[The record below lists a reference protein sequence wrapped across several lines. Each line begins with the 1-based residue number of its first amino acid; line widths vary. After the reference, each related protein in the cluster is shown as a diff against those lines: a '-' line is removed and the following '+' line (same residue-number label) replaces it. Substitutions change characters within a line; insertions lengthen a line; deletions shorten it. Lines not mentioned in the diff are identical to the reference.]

1 MAITRWKSIYL
12 NVCNRATYNEKSWFG
27 MMVNTVYHDLNLPL
41 NDPDC
46 ILHLHRNEGPAEI
59 LHRTQGQPVLRNWW
73 QMGEQFEDSRFLIP
87 RLGPLT
93 TGRWG

>member
-1 MAITRWKSIYL
+1 
-12 NVCNRATYNEKSWFG
+12 
-27 MMVNTVYHDLNLPL
+27 
-41 NDPDC
+41 
-46 ILHLHRNEGPAEI
+46 
-59 LHRTQGQPVLRNWW
+59 VLRNWW